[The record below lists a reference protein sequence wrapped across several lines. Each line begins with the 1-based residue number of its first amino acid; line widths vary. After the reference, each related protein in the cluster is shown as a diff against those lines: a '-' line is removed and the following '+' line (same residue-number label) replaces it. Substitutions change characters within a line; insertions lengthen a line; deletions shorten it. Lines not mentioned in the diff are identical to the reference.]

1 MKKSI
6 FVFVVLV
13 LMTFVLASC
22 KREAQSSS
30 MPVAAN
36 NEVAES
42 ATSTVEEAP
51 EKETDDISRALSM
64 PSHEGMVELRGNDVA
79 LEFDDVRLTRDELL
93 ILLQQLNAIPRQNET
108 ITAIMARVNGLTAVQ
123 QQSVRRVLYALVR
136 QQLLLRAAREAGTT
150 YTEADRQRFAELWRS
165 QNPDGDF
172 SEYLSRLPLKATTPL
187 TLSRDDQMVLYT
199 WSERQVRDLAVPEEL
214 VQQALS
220 QVQQIEHAFGQQ
232 VEEDRKEFEELADNA
247 DLYTDEGFAKLA
259 AEYSDGAEAD
269 NGGVLGELLT
279 RSEIA
284 AANFDQPFTTPVGET
299 SALIETPT
307 SLRYIRVLEEIPGT
321 MPGEPPKL
329 KVAQILYGK
338 RALDNMPTEELIRQN
353 LLYTLQNNYFN
364 ELLRGK
370 LVEQFHFRCPMI
382 PDLLDAEKLK
392 QEVQDFD
399 SENNDE
405 IEDGDEASE

>member
-6 FVFVVLV
+6 FVCVVLV
-13 LMTFVLASC
+13 LMAFVLVSC
-22 KREAQSSS
+22 KREAQASST
-30 MPVAAN
+30 PVAAN

-42 ATSTVEEAP
+42 ATSTVEEVP
-51 EKETDDISRALSM
+51 EKEADDISRALSM

-93 ILLQQLNAIPRQNET
+93 ILLQQLNAIPSQNET
-108 ITAIMARVNGLTAVQ
+108 LAAVSARVNGLTSVQ
-123 QQSVRRVLYALVR
+123 QQAVRRVLYALVR
-136 QQLLLRAAREAGTT
+136 QQLLLRAARASGTVF
-150 YTEADRQRFAELWRS
+150 TEADRQRFAELWRS

-172 SEYLSRLPLKATTPL
+172 AEYLSQLPLKATTPL
-187 TLSRDDQMVLYT
+187 TISRDDQMVLYA
-199 WSERQVRDLAVPEEL
+199 WSECQVRDLAVPEEL

-220 QVQQIEHAFGQQ
+220 QIRQIEQAFGQQ
-232 VEEDRKEFEELADNA
+232 VETDRKEFEELADNA

-259 AEYSDGAEAD
+259 AEYSDGVEAD

-299 SALIETPT
+299 SSLIETPT

-338 RALDNMPTEELIRQN
+338 RALDDLPSEALIRQN

-364 ELLRGK
+364 ELVRGK
-370 LVEQFHFRCPMI
+370 LAEQFHFRCPLL
-382 PDLLDAEKLK
+382 PDLLDEKKLEQNALDPESAEIPNAT
-392 QEVQDFD
+392 DI
-399 SENNDE
+399 DE
-405 IEDGDEASE
+405 

>member
-1 MKKSI
+1 M
-6 FVFVVLV
+6 
-13 LMTFVLASC
+13 
-22 KREAQSSS
+22 AQ
-30 MPVAAN
+30 
-36 NEVAES
+36 
-42 ATSTVEEAP
+42 
-51 EKETDDISRALSM
+51 
-64 PSHEGMVELRGNDVA
+64 
-79 LEFDDVRLTRDELL
+79 
-93 ILLQQLNAIPRQNET
+93 
-108 ITAIMARVNGLTAVQ
+108 VNGLTSIQ
-123 QQSVRRVLYALVR
+123 QQVVRRVLYALVR
-136 QQLLLRAAREAGTT
+136 QQLLLRAARSAGTT
-150 YTEADRQRFAELWRS
+150 YTEADRQRFAELWRE

-172 SEYLSRLPLKATTPL
+172 SEYLSQLPVKATTPL

-199 WSERQVRDLAVPEEL
+199 WAERQVRDLVVPEEL
-214 VQQALS
+214 VQNALS
-220 QVQQIEHAFGQQ
+220 QVQQIEHAFGMQ
-232 VEEDRKEFEELADNA
+232 VEADRKEFEELADNA

-321 MPGEPPKL
+321 MPGEPSKL

-338 RALDNMPTEELIRQN
+338 RALDNMPTEEQVRLN

-382 PDLLDAEKLK
+382 PDLLNAEKLK
-392 QEVQDFD
+392 QEVQDID
-399 SENNDE
+399 SENNGDVE
-405 IEDGDEASE
+405 ECDEASE